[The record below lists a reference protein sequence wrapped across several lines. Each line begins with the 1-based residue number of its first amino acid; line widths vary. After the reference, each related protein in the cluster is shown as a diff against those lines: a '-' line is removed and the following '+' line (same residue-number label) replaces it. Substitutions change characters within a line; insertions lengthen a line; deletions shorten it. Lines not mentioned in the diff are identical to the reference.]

1 MKVIGYARVSSDQQ
15 IDGTSL
21 DTQARITKGLALTHD
36 LPEPLIIRDEG
47 VSGSIP
53 LFKRPSGAIFE
64 ALGEGDVVIIATI
77 DRLFRSSL
85 DGQQTIDVW
94 KRSGVRLI
102 INGLGELTAEDNH
115 IGKLMFDMMV
125 SFANYERELIRER
138 VLKGQRAK
146 KAAGGYCGGK
156 APWGC
161 EVVYPTGY
169 DDDPKLRAKKSQTKA
184 LPWRDDAI
192 MYIRELFEIRGYSLR
207 TLVEVFNQQCK
218 EDGWDTLGKSTA
230 AGIIKPWRIEKTLAQ
245 AA

>member
-1 MKVIGYARVSSDQQ
+1 MKVIGYGRVSSDQQ

-21 DTQARITKGLALTHD
+21 DTQERIAKGLALTHD
-36 LPEPLIIRDEG
+36 LPEPLIVQDRG

-53 LFKRPSGAIFE
+53 LLKRPSGAVFDN
-64 ALGEGDVVIIATI
+64 LVEGDVVIVATI

-85 DGQQTIDVW
+85 DGQKTIDVW
-94 KRSGVRLI
+94 KRNGVRLI
-102 INGLGELTAEDNH
+102 VNGLGELTAEDNA

-146 KAAGGYCGGK
+146 KDKGGFCGGK

-161 EVVYPTGY
+161 EVIYPEGY
-169 DDDPKLRAKKSQTKA
+169 DDEPKLRAKKSTVESLA
-184 LPWRDDAI
+184 WRDDAI
-192 MYIRELFEIRGYSLR
+192 MYLRELFEIRGYSIR
-207 TLVEVFNQQCK
+207 TMVEVFND
-218 EDGWDTLGKSTA
+218 EREHDWDKISKSTVA
-230 AGIIKPWRIEKTLAQ
+230 SIIKPWRVERQLAK